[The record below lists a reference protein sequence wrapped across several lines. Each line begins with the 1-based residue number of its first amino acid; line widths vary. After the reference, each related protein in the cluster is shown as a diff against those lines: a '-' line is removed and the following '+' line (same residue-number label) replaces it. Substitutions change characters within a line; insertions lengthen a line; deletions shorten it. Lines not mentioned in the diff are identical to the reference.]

1 MSDIK
6 GIVENLEKTMWCNCD
21 LDTWEPE
28 EFTGHSWVCRIHKMA
43 IDKFIAQENLQTNK
57 NKLEKE

>member
-1 MSDIK
+1 MIDIK
-6 GIVENLEKTMWCNCD
+6 CIVENLEKTMRCNCD

-43 IDKFIAQENLQTNK
+43 IEKFITQENLPTNK